1 MFRKKTE
8 LYTNLQR
15 LRLIKEVMHLTW
27 YYKHYWC
34 FLNLLSPI
42 YYHSPNTNRFWKT
55 LSSLV
60 TLLTIRL
67 HRVCN
72 KLFKR
77 IFITWCFKNGINRG
91 IGRFFWADQYLSKKD
106 ILFFLQYYVKSNHR
120 KMLYKIIVLYL
131 WSKTLEICIKDVYTQ
146 ILVLPIFEVN

>member
-1 MFRKKTE
+1 MFCKKPE

-15 LRLIKEVMHLTW
+15 LWLLKEVMHLTC
-27 YYKHYWC
+27 YYKHYRC
-34 FLNLLSPI
+34 FLD
-42 YYHSPNTNRFWKT
+42 YHSPNLNRFWKT

-91 IGRFFWADQYLSKKD
+91 IGRFFWRDRYLSKKD
-106 ILFFLQYYVKSNHR
+106 ILFSLQYYVKSNHR
-120 KMLYKIIVLYL
+120 KVLYKITVLCL
-131 WSKTLEICIKDVYTQ
+131 WSKTLETCIKDLYIQ
-146 ILVLPIFEVN
+146 ILVLPIFQAN